1 MQSRII
7 FLELPMK
14 IKRSAAL
21 VAVPLSVMAVQAH
34 AALPAGVTSAIE
46 AVGTDL
52 ETAATAV
59 LAAMV
64 AFWGLRKLGSKMGWW

>member
-1 MQSRII
+1 MFQS
-7 FLELPMK
+7 LK
-14 IKRSAAL
+14 SKAAL
-21 VAVPLSVMAVQAH
+21 IVAPLGLMSMQAH